1 MLEAS
6 DCDVILSEE
15 GSADVVSSSEHF
27 KGTILMLDKIDYEA
41 ADVDAAGIGVIKA
54 ENNWRGLVYVLFT
67 SGSTGKPKGVML
79 EYEQLVNLLRSFTRL
94 LDLPKKKCWLGVTT
108 FTFDI
113 CELEVWGP
121 LISGIKLV
129 FATEEEQS
137 SPLSLVSL
145 MKVHKVDVMQ
155 ATPAT
160 WALLISSNRW
170 DCHIENILTGG
181 EALPVPIAKVLAT
194 KK

>member
-1 MLEAS
+1 M
-6 DCDVILSEE
+6 
-15 GSADVVSSSEHF
+15 
-27 KGTILMLDKIDYEA
+27 
-41 ADVDAAGIGVIKA
+41 
-54 ENNWRGLVYVLFT
+54 
-67 SGSTGKPKGVML
+67 
-79 EYEQLVNLLRSFTRL
+79 
-94 LDLPKKKCWLGVTT
+94 
-108 FTFDI
+108 
-113 CELEVWGP
+113 
-121 LISGIKLV
+121 

-194 KK
+194 KSDNLWNVYGPTETCIWSTAFRVVDPEAIFIGRPIEHTTVYILKRDTKTFTLAPRGDVGELWIGGTGLARGTSSALI